1 MSLFDS
7 LIELGTAPIRML
19 GEVVDDLSENNSE
32 EEKYLAWLTLGTSSL
47 VKGAVKTI
55 EKANRK
61 LDK

>member
-61 LDK
+61 LDE

>member
-7 LIELGTAPIRML
+7 IIELGTAPIRML
-19 GEVVDDLSENNSE
+19 GEVVDDFSENNSE

-61 LDK
+61 LDE